1 MLHLFSLTGLL
12 IIGTVFLNCK
22 VFKVRLPEWHAHIV
36 TFGQPSFARTQLSS
50 CVCRYQELQRVKE
63 LKETETHGALKMSNF
78 ELDRLKA
85 VLDET
90 KNALEHTRLEN
101 EALHAKAKV

>member
-1 MLHLFSLTGLL
+1 MLHLFSPTCLL
-12 IIGTVFLNCK
+12 IMGTVFLNNK
-22 VFKVRLPEWHAHIV
+22 VIKVRLPEWHTHIV
-36 TFGQPSFARTQLSS
+36 TFGQPSSVRTQLRN
-50 CVCRYQELQRVKE
+50 CFCRYQELQRVKE
-63 LKETETHGALKMSNF
+63 LKETQTHGALKMSNF
-78 ELDRLKA
+78 ELDRLRA